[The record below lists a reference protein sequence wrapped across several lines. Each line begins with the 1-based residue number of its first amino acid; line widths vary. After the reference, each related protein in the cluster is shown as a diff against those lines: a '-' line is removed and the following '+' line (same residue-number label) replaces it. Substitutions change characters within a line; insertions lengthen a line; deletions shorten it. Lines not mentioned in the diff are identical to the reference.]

1 MVAILYGMRIRQLRI
16 KEGLTQEEL
25 GESLGVSKVAISQY
39 ENETRNPSNDI
50 LIKLSRKFG
59 VSVDYILGVTSDL
72 CREPESEYNSK
83 DEDPELEIL
92 FRDLK
97 ELDAND
103 RAIIMAI
110 ARERKRQR
118 EQENKGTESIRRE
131 DK

>member
-1 MVAILYGMRIRQLRI
+1 MYGMRIRQLRI

-118 EQENKGTESIRRE
+118 EQNNK
-131 DK
+131 

>member
-1 MVAILYGMRIRQLRI
+1 MYGMRIRQLRI

>member
-1 MVAILYGMRIRQLRI
+1 MYGMRIRQLRI

-97 ELDAND
+97 ELVAND

>member
-1 MVAILYGMRIRQLRI
+1 LYGMRIRQLRI

-118 EQENKGTESIRRE
+118 EQSSQGKESRRE
-131 DK
+131 DN